1 MKKTFKLI
9 AAALAAVTA
18 MSCTAVSAYANKL
31 ESNGGKTYVYSD
43 SGELIKPYTG
53 WTTVKS
59 GSTSYRCYYKD
70 GNRLKSTWIK
80 ENGKRTYYI
89 RSNGRMA
96 TGDLKIGKVN
106 YCFGDDGKLIY
117 GVKFSLSDVTESGA
131 VLTFSG
137 VQQNDPN
144 ADLTGGDDYYVIRK
158 NANGKWV
165 KVKYLI
171 DNWAFNDLGY
181 LFFEGEKPAEHKN
194 TINWEWLY
202 GKLPVGE
209 YKLVTDY
216 VYQPNKNIP
225 VDRNHPV
232 TVKKVYLPFKI
243 TENNSNIG
251 EFDFD
256 FEITKKSA
264 TRIEFNAVRTG
275 AYKGELDWD
284 FECYDIEKSTGA
296 DPELDW
302 ELYNGISL
310 INTAGCETLGIEPD
324 SVTPFRI
331 TWTGSYGSLPEGS
344 YRIHIVLGNNYAKKD
359 FYIPFKVTE
368 AEAAKTA
375 DLIKTVP
382 AVNYTTFIGPPTL
395 YVTAGGKSYTAC
407 GGTSSWENE
416 VPGSGE
422 SVGEEADAEGA
433 LHSKLWMPMIDVK
446 AGEKIT
452 LSTEFGPAPKEI
464 TVKCWDEKYW
474 EDYDAYDKYETVNAS
489 GMRFTPKK
497 GGYIYEVFCKWDNFT
512 KDGVLM
518 SGNSYYSFF
527 IRTK

>member
-1 MKKTFKLI
+1 MKKTFKLL
-9 AAALAAVTA
+9 AAALAAITTMSCASVTA
-18 MSCTAVSAYANKL
+18 FADRL
-31 ESNGGKTYVYSD
+31 KTVDGVTYRYSD
-43 SGELIKPYTG
+43 SGEVKGKYTG
-53 WTTVKS
+53 WAKTNK
-59 GSTSYRCYYKD
+59 GQYYYKD
-70 GNRLKSTWIK
+70 GIKVRSKWLK

-89 RSNGRMA
+89 RSSGRMA

-117 GVKFSLSDVTESGA
+117 GVKYSLSDVTESGA

-181 LFFEGEKPAEHKN
+181 LFFEGEKPAEHKK
-194 TINWEWLY
+194 TIYWEWLY
-202 GKLPVGE
+202 GKLPAGE

-275 AYKGELDWD
+275 AYKGDVGWD

-302 ELYNGISL
+302 ELYNGMSFVNGETCEVYELEGSTNPFNIS
-310 INTAGCETLGIEPD
+310 
-324 SVTPFRI
+324 
-331 TWTGSYGSLPEGS
+331 WTGTYGSLPEGS
-344 YRIHIVLGNNYAKKD
+344 YRIHIVLGNRYAKKD

-382 AVNYTTFIGPPTL
+382 AVNYTTFIGPPKL
-395 YVTAGGKSYTAC
+395 YVTAGGNSYTAC

-422 SVGEEADAEGA
+422 SVGEEACAEGA

-452 LSTEFGPAPKEI
+452 LSTEFGPAPKEV
-464 TVKCWDEKYW
+464 TVRCWDEKYW
-474 EDYDAYDKYETVNAS
+474 EDYDAYDKYETVKAS
-489 GMRFTPKK
+489 GMTFTPKK